1 MPALLDIAVREWMCE
16 NWGRR
21 RVLMRVSGTPDRP
34 KPPQRRV
41 EEGVRDWRAV
51 WGEEN
56 ILLMAL
62 ASLELGWGI
71 GGVLRA
77 VEECREGQEGKS
89 LER

>member
-1 MPALLDIAVREWMCE
+1 MPALLEMAVREVMCE

-51 WGEEN
+51 EGEEK
-56 ILLMAL
+56 ILLMAFASVGL
-62 ASLELGWGI
+62 AWWGVVW
-71 GGVLRA
+71 VLRA
-77 VEECREGQEGKS
+77 VEEWREG
-89 LER
+89 